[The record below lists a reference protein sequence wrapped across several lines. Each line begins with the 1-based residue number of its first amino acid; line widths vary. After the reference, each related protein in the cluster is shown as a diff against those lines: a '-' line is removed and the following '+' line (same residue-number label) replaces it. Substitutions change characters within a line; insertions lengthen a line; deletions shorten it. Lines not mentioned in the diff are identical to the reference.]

1 MALAR
6 IQASIVKNLLKM
18 GHLSDA
24 QCQTIIDTD
33 EDFSGLALESLLFE
47 EYKIS
52 PFQVL
57 VAKAQAFDMPPINV
71 KNCLVNEATFSKL
84 EQDFCRENSVMP
96 LGFAGDGTP
105 ADRLLRKGRCQ
116 SRPHPY

>member
-24 QCQTIIDTD
+24 QCQTIIDTE

-47 EYKIS
+47 EY
-52 PFQVL
+52 
-57 VAKAQAFDMPPINV
+57 
-71 KNCLVNEATFSKL
+71 
-84 EQDFCRENSVMP
+84 
-96 LGFAGDGTP
+96 
-105 ADRLLRKGRCQ
+105 
-116 SRPHPY
+116 